1 MATVSVTVSECVYVI
16 KLFSVGVMC
25 VSQAFSEVVSSCA
38 CYSSG
43 FLLGF
48 LGLRERLLALQ
59 RGQIGAFRWICWW
72 QDRQAWKE
80 TTNEINLFYFIHS
93 VYV

>member
-1 MATVSVTVSECVYVI
+1 MHESMSECVYI
-16 KLFSVGVMC
+16 SGSFSVGVVC
-25 VSQAFSEVVSSCA
+25 VGQVFSKVVESTV

-59 RGQIGAFRWICWW
+59 RGQIGAFRWICW
-72 QDRQAWKE
+72 
-80 TTNEINLFYFIHS
+80 
-93 VYV
+93 

>member
-1 MATVSVTVSECVYVI
+1 MATVGVCMCGNVHACIYVS
-16 KLFSVGVMC
+16 KLFSVGVMW

-72 QDRQAWKE
+72 QDRQAWKR
-80 TTNEINLFYFIHS
+80 TTN
-93 VYV
+93 